1 MVADEVAR
9 RFGATWREKGQA
21 AETYLSARDLV
32 LLKPLS
38 FMNDSGTPLQ
48 RVAAWYKIPP
58 ERILVVSDDL
68 DLPFGRLRMRA
79 SGGSGGHN
87 GLRSIISYFGEEF
100 PRLRIGIGR
109 SGFDAVDH
117 VLSPFDEA
125 EWAQLPQIVAAAGD
139 GVERWLTGGIVAAMQ
154 QVNAW
159 QVPQAPA

>member
-1 MVADEVAR
+1 MVADELAR
-9 RFGATWREKGQA
+9 RTGAAWREKGQA
-21 AETYLSARDLV
+21 AEAYLSARDLV

-48 RVAAWYKIPP
+48 RVAAWYKVPA

-87 GLRSIISYFGEEF
+87 GLRSIISYFGEGF
-100 PRLRIGIGR
+100 PRLRVGIGR
-109 SGFDAVDH
+109 SRLETVDH
-117 VLSPFDEA
+117 VLSPFEEA
-125 EWAQLPQIVAAAGD
+125 EWALLPEVVSTATD
-139 GVERWLTGGIVAAMQ
+139 GAERWLTDGIAAAMQ